1 MLDITTVIPGRR
13 KRTASGWIS
22 FNAVC
27 CEHNGESRDTRSRG
41 GVKQNG
47 NDWSYH
53 CFNCGF
59 KASFKLGRTLG
70 YKTRKLLSW
79 LGVDQNEIAKLNL
92 ESLRHRD
99 IYSIIED
106 RKQPKVHID
115 FNVMQLPTELRLME
129 DTDEEYIQYLKSR
142 HIKWQSYPFM
152 IDKKEPDGRKRIVI
166 PYTYA
171 GNIVGWSS
179 RYLDDKTPKYINE
192 HQQGYAFG
200 LDLQQEHWTQLIV
213 VEGVFDAIAIHGVAV
228 LHNTISDN
236 QASLIRQQPKQI
248 TVVPDQDESGL
259 KMIDRAVELG
269 WAVSIPDWPASI
281 KDVNDAV
288 KHYGRLGTL
297 ITIMGHRETSKIKIE
312 LAKRRI
318 AKKIKDS

>member
-13 KRTASGWIS
+13 KRTASGWVS

-27 CEHNGESRDTRSRG
+27 CEHNGEYKDTSSRG
-41 GVKQNG
+41 GIKQNG
-47 NDWSYH
+47 NDWYYH

-79 LGVDQNEIAKLNL
+79 MGVDQNEIATLNL

-106 RKQPKVHID
+106 RKQPKIHID

-142 HIKWQSYPFM
+142 YIKWQSYPFM
-152 IDKKEPDGRKRIVI
+152 IDKQEPDGRKRIVI

-192 HQQGYAFG
+192 HQQGYCFG

-269 WAVSIPDWPASI
+269 WAVSIPEWPASI